1 MFENEDYFQSY
12 EDSGLAEQGN
22 LGKFGRVLGK
32 WLGFGTIFTVLA
44 FSAYHGISATAT
56 YRAGSFLG
64 ILTGTVGIITV
75 EVILLSLI
83 LRWHNRDISGTAQR
97 VAALAAMAVGF
108 ILSFLAIITD
118 SRLNAGLELTAEL
131 SFYLLWILPASP
143 LFMMAMNHIVEELE
157 PGQLWSVRAAEEER
171 RFKETKFTASMAA
184 ANAELEAAKAIWN
197 AQLNAK
203 VSAAKQIAVHYQGE
217 DVQRAIRQSALGSV
231 PALLR
236 HIGVDP
242 SAIPDIN
249 GNGNLDV
256 GDVAA
261 YLEQHPD
268 LAARLFGEARRRD
281 EDAQSAPAV
290 EVLQA
295 AATGANSASATLA
308 DEQNFTDRA

>member
-1 MFENEDYFQSY
+1 MFENQDYFQSY
-12 EDSGLAEQGN
+12 EDSGLAEQGG
-22 LGKFGRVLGK
+22 LGRFGRIAGK
-32 WLGFGTIFTVLA
+32 WLGFATIFTVLA

-75 EVILLSLI
+75 EIIVFSLI

-97 VAALAAMAVGF
+97 IAALVAMAAGF
-108 ILSFLAIITD
+108 VLSFLAIITD
-118 SRLNAGLELTAEL
+118 SRLNAGLQLTPEL

-171 RFKETKFTASMAA
+171 KFKETKFTASMAA

-203 VSAAKQIAVHYQGE
+203 VSAAKQIATHYQSE
-217 DVQRAIRQSALGSV
+217 EVQLAIRQSALGSI

-242 SAIPDIN
+242 STIPDAN
-249 GNGNLDV
+249 GNGTLDT

-261 YLEQHPD
+261 FLEGNPD
-268 LAARLFGEARRRD
+268 LAARLFAEARRRD
-281 EDAQSAPAV
+281 EEASAPTV
-290 EVLQA
+290 EVIRND
-295 AATGANSASATLA
+295 ATGTNTKRAGLD
-308 DEQNFTDRA
+308 DEVNFSNRA